1 MVSDSK
7 LPPSSTPLPAPQYNP
22 RTFIQTSNAFGG
34 RRGVIANS
42 QASTRS
48 SPSHQPVPLPPFSR
62 AYRGRRRR
70 DHSEDLRPQSKI
82 HPPPRAEST
91 QPQDTS
97 SGLLS
102 GGETPG
108 ESKEGGPHHSAH
120 RQARLDESADHEDEA
135 DADDGQWIDEDIGTE
150 GVAEDLLQLKFHPD
164 YVRDPKKRRQR
175 WNLLWGSLLRDFH
188 ALDRETNTTLMLLA
202 APFHTGKLHS
212 VASRAVRRD
221 RSRTPTDT
229 KNIPSRQ
236 HAPRPTSLLEQ
247 LASSLRDGC
256 SSGAR
261 EEDLRRALDTAI
273 GSLHALGSLYE
284 RREMRWVEEKHRLNE
299 DKEKVQL
306 LLNQVLGAGIF
317 DKLPDRPL

>member
-1 MVSDSK
+1 
-7 LPPSSTPLPAPQYNP
+7 
-22 RTFIQTSNAFGG
+22 
-34 RRGVIANS
+34 
-42 QASTRS
+42 
-48 SPSHQPVPLPPFSR
+48 
-62 AYRGRRRR
+62 
-70 DHSEDLRPQSKI
+70 
-82 HPPPRAEST
+82 
-91 QPQDTS
+91 
-97 SGLLS
+97 
-102 GGETPG
+102 
-108 ESKEGGPHHSAH
+108 
-120 RQARLDESADHEDEA
+120 
-135 DADDGQWIDEDIGTE
+135 
-150 GVAEDLLQLKFHPD
+150 
-164 YVRDPKKRRQR
+164 
-175 WNLLWGSLLRDFH
+175 
-188 ALDRETNTTLMLLA
+188 MLLA

-229 KNIPSRQ
+229 KNIRSSFAGIASRQ

-247 LASSLRDGC
+247 LASSLRNGC